1 MSTPPSWESGC
12 QVEAKAGTWEH
23 LPLTREG
30 PNVAIHLSKLLPCE
44 RCLGGHHH
52 TDICTCI
59 LSYSLGWLLKRN
71 YWACCQYVRCPTVP
85 LKGSVNLVPAPKVWG
100 TVLRKK
106 KKVPWLLMNISSRK
120 WKQLSLK
127 WLKYW
132 NPRTLQIFL
141 SLLTSEGWWPSVP
154 IFLKCCPSRQDEGW
168 NSSKGSRDA
177 AWGRGLASL
186 EGQRP

>member
-1 MSTPPSWESGC
+1 MIA
-12 QVEAKAGTWEH
+12 EAKLLGV
-23 LPLTREG
+23 LP
-30 PNVAIHLSKLLPCE
+30 
-44 RCLGGHHH
+44 
-52 TDICTCI
+52 ICTLPNCP
-59 LSYSLGWLLKRN
+59 LERECQFSSRTKSLRN
-71 YWACCQYVRCPTVP
+71 SSE
-85 LKGSVNLVPAPKVWG
+85 K
-100 TVLRKK
+100 KK

-186 EGQRP
+186 EGQRPQAALPGLRMGLGSGPGEGWGHPGNHNPFNLIWDLWNRVQASWTRNTNVL